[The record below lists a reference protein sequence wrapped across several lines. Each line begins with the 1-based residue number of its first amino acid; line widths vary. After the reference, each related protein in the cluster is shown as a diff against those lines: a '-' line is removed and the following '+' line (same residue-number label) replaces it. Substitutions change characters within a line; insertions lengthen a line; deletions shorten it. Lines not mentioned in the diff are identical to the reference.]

1 VFGAWQIPDLDI
13 FTGSEA
19 CTAPLRKAKASR
31 FIIDFIIKTLTYSI
45 KAG

>member
-1 VFGAWQIPDLDI
+1 MPDLDI

-19 CTAPLRKAKASR
+19 CTAPISDATAIRL
-31 FIIDFIIKTLTYSI
+31 IIDFIIKTLTYSI